1 MKNDGGWFPRMKQA
15 IAKFLTYLYS
25 VKNSSPHTISNYGKD
40 LQQFLAYLT
49 PPESEPPALAS
60 IDHKL
65 IREFVGHLHNQSLEK
80 SSIARKLATQIGRAS
95 CRERV

>member
-1 MKNDGGWFPRMKQA
+1 MKKS
-15 IAKFLTYLYS
+15 ILKFLEYLYS

-60 IDHKL
+60 IDHKV
-65 IREFVGHLHNQSLEK
+65 IREFVGHSAQSVTRKKLHRAK
-80 SSIARKLATQIGRAS
+80 ARHAS
-95 CRERV
+95 FVFSNTAYGKAC